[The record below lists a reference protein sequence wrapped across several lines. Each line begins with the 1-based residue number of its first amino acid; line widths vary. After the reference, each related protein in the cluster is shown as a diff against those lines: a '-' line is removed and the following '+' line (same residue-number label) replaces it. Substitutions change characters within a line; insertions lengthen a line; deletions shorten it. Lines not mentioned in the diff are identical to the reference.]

1 MNSIK
6 SKNLK
11 NWILAIFTAL
21 GAYGGFPKAPEW
33 WNKITEYQI
42 VQFLILWILVYQ
54 GGGNQ
59 EILWSLVVALIIYV
73 LMNTDKIIA
82 YIRTL
87 LTKNSISTLLDKSK
101 SGKRYDN

>member
-42 VQFLILWILVYQ
+42 LI
-54 GGGNQ
+54 
-59 EILWSLVVALIIYV
+59 
-73 LMNTDKIIA
+73 K
-82 YIRTL
+82 
-87 LTKNSISTLLDKSK
+87 KSFT
-101 SGKRYDN
+101 